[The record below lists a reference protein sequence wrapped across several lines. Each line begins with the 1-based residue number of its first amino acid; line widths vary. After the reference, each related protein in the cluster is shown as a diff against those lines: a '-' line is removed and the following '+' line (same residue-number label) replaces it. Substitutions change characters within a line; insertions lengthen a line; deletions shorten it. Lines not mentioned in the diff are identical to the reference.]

1 LSYNK
6 EIQPEMSEDNK
17 RKIHPIAERA
27 LEMAIPGI
35 EPIEFDDYAVEQIQD
50 LLKQRFGKPDLI
62 NAVIDLLNLADLLD
76 KQGCHSAAIKII
88 IAASYAAEG
97 LKYKD

>member
-1 LSYNK
+1 
-6 EIQPEMSEDNK
+6 MSEENK

-50 LLKQRFGKPDLI
+50 LLKQRFGKPDLLK
-62 NAVIDLLNLADLLD
+62 AVLDLLNLATLLD
-76 KQGCHSAAIKII
+76 KQGCHAAAIKII
-88 IAASYAAEG
+88 TAACYAADG
-97 LKYKD
+97 LKRKE

>member
-1 LSYNK
+1 
-6 EIQPEMSEDNK
+6 MTEDKK
-17 RKIHPIAERA
+17 RKIHPIAEKA

-62 NAVIDLLNLADLLD
+62 DAVIDLVNLAASLD

-88 IAASYAAEG
+88 TAACYASDD
-97 LKYKD
+97 LKKKSRFV